1 MSNLKYH
8 LVAFLTVAVWGST
21 FVFTKML
28 LQAGLSPAQIF
39 TFRFIIAY
47 ILLLA
52 FTFLRDKVTS
62 SPPKLGGVRGGLN
75 KRKQEAEQTPSGSPY
90 SGGENKS
97 SFRWFCDS
105 WRDELLMIALG
116 ITGGSLYFLTENAA
130 MLFTTATNTS
140 LIVCSCPLFA
150 MLLFAVFFR
159 QSEKITRIQALGS
172 LIAFLGMAVVVL
184 NGHFVLH
191 LSPLGDLLAFG
202 ACLCWAVY
210 SLLMKAAVS
219 SYSSLFITR
228 KVFIYGLLTI
238 IPYYILV
245 PSEASIFFSSPFHV
259 FTVSTILNLLF
270 LGVVASMLCYLIW
283 NWVIGKLGPVIA
295 TNWVYF
301 NPITTI
307 LFAWWLLDEKITIWF
322 LLGSALDIFSY
333 LCPIKPIKL

>member
-1 MSNLKYH
+1 M
-8 LVAFLTVAVWGST
+8 V
-21 FVFTKML
+21 
-28 LQAGLSPAQIF
+28 
-39 TFRFIIAY
+39 
-47 ILLLA
+47 
-52 FTFLRDKVTS
+52 
-62 SPPKLGGVRGGLN
+62 
-75 KRKQEAEQTPSGSPY
+75 
-90 SGGENKS
+90 
-97 SFRWFCDS
+97 
-105 WRDELLMIALG
+105 ALG
-116 ITGGSLYFLTENAA
+116 LTGGSVYFLAENAA

-150 MLLFAVFFR
+150 MLLFALFFR

-172 LIAFLGMAVVVL
+172 LIAFLGMVVVVL

-210 SLLMKAAVS
+210 SLLIKPAS
-219 SYSSLFITR
+219 ERYPSLFITR

-238 IPYYILV
+238 RPYYIFV
-245 PSEASIFFSSPFHV
+245 PSEASIFFSSPFHL
-259 FTVSTILNLLF
+259 FTFSTILNLLF
-270 LGVVASMLCYLIW
+270 LGVVASMLCYLTW

-322 LLGSALDIFSY
+322 LLGSALILIGMY
-333 LCPIKPIKL
+333 LADRRIK